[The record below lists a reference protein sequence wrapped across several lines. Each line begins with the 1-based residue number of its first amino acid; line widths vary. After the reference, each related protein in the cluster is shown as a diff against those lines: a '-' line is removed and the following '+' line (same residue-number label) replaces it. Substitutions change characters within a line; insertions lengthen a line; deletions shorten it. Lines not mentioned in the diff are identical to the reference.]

1 MKEGMRGV
9 GCACPAEN
17 GSRGRRG
24 GKEEE
29 EEEQG
34 GSDSVMEEEE
44 QAGGEGGRLER
55 GGETQT
61 RDPAFA
67 TRRSAPVCSSS
78 TSLSADCSLPSSA
91 SCSDILPFP
100 SVSVSITGATTEII
114 FVKQIAKLPSPTSRR
129 FPLTRA
135 QSRCQRLWKSPG
147 AGAGER
153 ETKRERERDRE

>member
-1 MKEGMRGV
+1 M
-9 GCACPAEN
+9 
-17 GSRGRRG
+17 
-24 GKEEE
+24 
-29 EEEQG
+29 
-34 GSDSVMEEEE
+34 MEEDE

-135 QSRCQRLWKSPG
+135 QSRCQRQTEVTRRG
-147 AGAGER
+147 GGGER
-153 ETKRERERDRE
+153 DKERERERERETENSKEDAEDHSGDDIPLHGAGS